1 MADVTLLE
9 ALLPDGRPFT
19 AKGREAWAL
28 YELFVAGEKGVTP
41 RERPAPRWSS
51 YAQRLRKRGLTIE
64 TIRENH
70 RGAFAGQ
77 HGRYVLRTTLSL
89 VTVQRAGAP
98 AG

>member
-9 ALLPDGRPFT
+9 ALLPDGRPFK

-28 YELFVAGEKGVTP
+28 HELFVAGEKGVTP
-41 RERPAPRWSS
+41 RERPAPRWSC
-51 YAQRLRKRGLTIE
+51 YVQRLRKRGVVIE
-64 TIRENH
+64 TIRERH

-89 VTVQRAGAP
+89 VTVSPSPAAP
-98 AG
+98 G